1 MMKRLAVIL
10 LTLVSSGIVSGQ
22 SYGQTITVRLE
33 NAPAIELINKIEE
46 ATSYRFYY
54 VKSWLDSVRVNIQ
67 AERQPVNTVL
77 KEAFRNTSLQFF
89 VDGNRIIITDN
100 APILTGLDPAF
111 FERKAD
117 NISSDANYTFKR
129 EYVPSSQVEAKVEN
143 KVIEIGIKQ
152 TVNKGS
158 ATLVGYIK
166 EKKTGQAITGALVFI
181 EKINKGTTSDAAGF
195 YSLSVPPGQY
205 SLQVQYTGM
214 NLEKRNIILYSDG
227 KLDIGMEEDVISLKE
242 VVIESERDANVAS
255 IQMGKSSIDMK
266 SIKNVPK
273 ILGENDLLR
282 VALTLPGVKSVGEGA
297 AGINVR
303 GGAADQNLMLLNE
316 ATIYNTSHFLG
327 FFSVFNADAL
337 KASEL
342 YKSGIP
348 AQYGGRLSSIFD
360 IQLKDGNQ
368 NKFSGQGGIGPVT
381 ARLTLEVPIQKEKTS
396 LMIGGRSTYSDWLL
410 RQIPESALKNS
421 SASFYDLVGRLTH
434 KFNENNSL
442 AISYY
447 YSKDQFKLGND
458 SIFSYSNNL
467 ASVQWR
473 HSFNSNLHSMLS
485 LTHSEY
491 QYNIDYKKV
500 PQNGFD
506 LGFGIKE
513 SNFKWDVNYYK
524 GLHKFDFGL
533 QSKLYDLDPGYTS
546 PTSPQSLVKSDNVE
560 KERGLENAI
569 YVADN
574 IELTPKLSV
583 YLGLRY
589 SMFAALGPRTIY
601 QYNPNLPKDNTS
613 LVDSTYYGNNQVVK
627 TFQGP
632 EYRVSA
638 RYSMPGQS
646 ALKASYNRT
655 RQYIHMLSNT
665 VSVSPT
671 TTWKLSDTNVAPQM
685 ADQVSLG
692 FYKDVLG
699 GLIETSV
706 EAYYKW
712 MHNVVDY
719 KIGSELILNKH
730 IERDILQGEGKA
742 YGVEFL
748 VRKTKGK
755 LNGWLSYTYSRTFL
769 KMMSQ
774 YSSERINSG
783 DYYPANYD
791 KPNDLSIV
799 ANYKFTRRYSLSANF
814 AYSTGRP
821 ITYPVGQY
829 EFGGGYKINYS
840 DRNAYRIPDY
850 IRLDIGV
857 NIEGNHKI
865 KNFTHSFWSLSIY
878 NVLGRKNP
886 YSIYFKSENG
896 VINGYMLS
904 IFGAPIPTITYN
916 FRF

>member
-1 MMKRLAVIL
+1 MIKCLLFSAIIVLA
-10 LTLVSSGIVSGQ
+10 SGAASAQ
-22 SYGQTITVRLE
+22 NAEPTISVKLE
-33 NAPAIELINKIEE
+33 NASVVELFSKIEQS
-46 ATSYRFYY
+46 TSYRFFY
-54 VKSWLDSVRVNIQ
+54 VRSWIDTIRINVQGENL
-67 AERQPVNTVL
+67 PVSTVL
-77 KEAFRNTSLQFF
+77 KAAFQNTSIQFF
-89 VDGNRIIITDN
+89 VDGNRIIVTDN
-100 APILTGLDPAF
+100 VPILTGIDPTF
-111 FERKAD
+111 FQRSND
-117 NISSDANYTFKR
+117 NSTSDANYTFKR
-129 EYVPSSQVEAKVEN
+129 EYVPAAQVETKVEN

-152 TVNKGS
+152 SVTRGN

-166 EKKTGQAITGALVFI
+166 EKKSGEAITGALVYI
-181 EKINKGTTSDAAGF
+181 EKINKGTTSNAAGF
-195 YSLSVPPGQY
+195 YSLSIPPGQY
-205 SLQVQYTGM
+205 TINIQYTGM
-214 NLEKRNIILYSDG
+214 NQEKRNVILYSDG
-227 KLDIGMEEDVISLKE
+227 KLDVAMEEDVISLKE
-242 VVIESERDANVAS
+242 VVIESERDANIAS
-255 IQMGKSSIDMK
+255 LQMGKSSIDMK

-297 AGINVR
+297 AGLNVR
-303 GGAADQNLMLLNE
+303 GGNADQNLMLLNE

-360 IQLKDGNQ
+360 VQMKDGNQ

-381 ARLTLEVPIQKEKTS
+381 ARLTLEVPLQKEKTS
-396 LMIGGRSTYSDWLL
+396 LIIGGRSTYSDWLL
-410 RQIPESALKNS
+410 KQIPESSLKNS
-421 SASFYDLVGRLTH
+421 SASFYDVVARLTH

-442 AISYY
+442 AASYY

-458 SIFSYSNNL
+458 SIFSYSNSL
-467 ASVQWR
+467 ASLQWR
-473 HSFNSNLHSMLS
+473 HSFNSNLHSTLS

-491 QYNIDYKKV
+491 QYNIDYTKIA
-500 PQNGFD
+500 QNAFD

-513 SNFKWDVNYYK
+513 SNVKWDMNYYK
-524 GLHKFDFGL
+524 GAHKFDFGL
-533 QSKLYDLDPGYTS
+533 QSKLYDLTPGFIDPS
-546 PTSPQSLVKSDNVE
+546 SPQSLVKSDHVE

-601 QYNPNLPKDNTS
+601 HYDPNSPKDNAS
-613 LVDSTYYGNNQVVK
+613 VIDSTYYGNNAVIK

-632 EYRVSA
+632 EYRLSA
-638 RYSMPGQS
+638 RYSLPGQAS
-646 ALKASYNRT
+646 LKASYNRT

-671 TTWKLSDTNVAPQM
+671 TTWKLSDPNVAPQM
-685 ADQVSLG
+685 ADQISVG
-692 FYKDVLG
+692 YYKDILG
-699 GLIETSV
+699 SSIETSV
-706 EAYYKW
+706 EVYYKW

-730 IERDILQGEGKA
+730 IERDILQGQGKA

-755 LNGWLSYTYSRTFL
+755 LNGWMSYTYSRTFL
-769 KMMSQ
+769 QMMSQ
-774 YSSERINSG
+774 YAAERINNG
-783 DYYPANYD
+783 EYYPANYD
-791 KPNDLSIV
+791 KPHDVSIV

-840 DRNAYRIPDY
+840 DRNEFRIPDY
-850 IRLDIGV
+850 IRLDLGV

-865 KNFTHSFWSLSIY
+865 KNFTHSFWSFSIY

-896 VINGYMLS
+896 VINGYKLS